1 MYDDLPHDATVSF
14 NRVQD
19 EHDDPNT
26 DLVVGRKETV
36 DGPVF
41 RLEVY
46 WNDDQREVSN
56 WYDPY
61 AFEAFLDGIVLN
73 DELLSRL

>member
-19 EHDDPNT
+19 THSDENT
-26 DLVVGRKETV
+26 DIHVGRKSGA
-36 DGPVF
+36 DGPMF

-46 WNDDQREVSN
+46 WNDDEREFTR
-56 WYDPY
+56 WYNPY
-61 AFEAFLDGIVLN
+61 AFEAFCDGIVLADN
-73 DELLSRL
+73 LLSRL